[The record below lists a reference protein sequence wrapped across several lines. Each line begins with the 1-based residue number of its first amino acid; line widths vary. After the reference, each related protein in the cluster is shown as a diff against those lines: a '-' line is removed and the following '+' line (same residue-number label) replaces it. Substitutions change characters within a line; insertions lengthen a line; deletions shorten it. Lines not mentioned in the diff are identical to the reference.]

1 MKQKLDYNPV
11 LFRILITLRLRSL
24 KQRDLTNYLG
34 IADVAFSKW
43 KSRGST
49 AYTRYII
56 GDIFFLTQKKDAVA
70 DE

>member
-1 MKQKLDYNPV
+1 M
-11 LFRILITLRLRSL
+11 RLRSL

-56 GDIFFLTQKKDAVA
+56 DEIFFLTQKKDAVA